1 MFNTTR
7 TLVYA
12 TFVIMMGSLLYGQT
26 AQAQSWPTK
35 PIRFIIPYPPGSG
48 IDIIARL
55 LGPRIGETL
64 GQPLIVENRPGAGAS
79 IGVDAVAKATPDGYV
94 IGFADTGPLANNP
107 ALYPDLP
114 YAPMRD
120 LVPIIQVGTLP
131 FMLVVNP
138 SLGVN
143 SVKELIA
150 AAKLDPGKINYA
162 SVGNGSS
169 VHLTTELFKKQAGID
184 MTHIPY
190 KGSAP
195 ALVDV
200 VSGRTPVMFVNLLS
214 GLSLVKSGKL
224 RVLAVASGKRIQTLP
239 DVPTVAEAGVPGYQS
254 EAWIGIIVPTG
265 TPAPIVKRL
274 NAEFNRVLEI
284 PSVRDQL
291 LHQGGVQVVGG
302 TPAQFSSLID
312 REIKYWGKLVKET
325 GAQVD

>member
-1 MFNTTR
+1 MLKAIR
-7 TLVYA
+7 SPLRA
-12 TFVIMMGSLLYGQT
+12 ALVIMIGAFLCCQ
-26 AQAQSWPTK
+26 AVQAQSWPTK

-55 LGPRIGETL
+55 LSPRIAESL
-64 GQPLIVENRPGAGAS
+64 GQPLVVENRPGAGAS
-79 IGVDAVAKATPDGYV
+79 IGVDAVAKGAPDGHI

-114 YAPMRD
+114 YSPMRD
-120 LVPIIQVGTLP
+120 LAPIIQVGTLP

-138 SLGVN
+138 SLGVS

-195 ALVDV
+195 ALIDV

-214 GLSLVKSGKL
+214 GLTLVKAGKL
-224 RVLAVASGKRIQTLP
+224 RVLAVASGKRIAALP
-239 DVPTVAEAGVPGYQS
+239 DVPTVAEAGVPDYQS
-254 EAWIGIIVPTG
+254 EAWMGIIAPAG
-265 TPAPIVKRL
+265 TPALIVKRL

-284 PSVRDQL
+284 PGVRDQL
-291 LHQGGVQVVGG
+291 LNQGGVQVVGG
-302 TPAQFSSLID
+302 TPAQFSALID

-325 GAQVD
+325 GAHVD